1 MEEKISDRI
10 NSRSEKSFL
19 YHNNLAV
26 FFKHKGFFSKALK
39 EYEKALRKKPDFAN
53 GYYNLGVLYYEM
65 GKYDKAREKWETV
78 LRIDPNNRFV
88 KESLQQTINPYNTN
102 KQ

>member
-10 NSRSEKSFL
+10 NSRNGKSFL

-39 EYEKALRKKPDFAN
+39 EYEKA
-53 GYYNLGVLYYEM
+53 
-65 GKYDKAREKWETV
+65 REKWETV

-88 KESLQQTINPYNTN
+88 KESL
-102 KQ
+102 K